1 MKRAFYKQQADQ
13 RANKPPL
20 YSDRTRRNQPT
31 IFSTVMKIPRP
42 FRHQHGVCMHLK
54 LRIDCLSQIDLN
66 YPRPQL
72 LSQRASVRRPS
83 AALCPHMASIC
94 SSQRCFTLCN
104 LQQQVRLGQ
113 GGSLWTQFQDLLR
126 SLGAAGSPVFV
137 KYYQPLIQ
145 LLSHCS
151 NNQAVPQT
159 ARLINVDSS
168 HVDETTLNSA
178 VKGPV
183 CRI

>member
-104 LQQQVRLGQ
+104 LGQTGTRRLFMDPVPGSASLS
-113 GGSLWTQFQDLLR
+113 GSCWVSSVCEVLSATYPASGSLFKQPSCSSNSPTDKRGQQPRRWDHPQ
-126 SLGAAGSPVFV
+126 LG
-137 KYYQPLIQ
+137 
-145 LLSHCS
+145 C
-151 NNQAVPQT
+151 
-159 ARLINVDSS
+159 
-168 HVDETTLNSA
+168 
-178 VKGPV
+178 
-183 CRI
+183 